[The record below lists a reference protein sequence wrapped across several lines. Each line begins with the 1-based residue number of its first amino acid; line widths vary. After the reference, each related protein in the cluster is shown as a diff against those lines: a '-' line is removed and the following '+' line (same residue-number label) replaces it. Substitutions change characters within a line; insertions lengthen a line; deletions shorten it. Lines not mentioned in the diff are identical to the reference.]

1 MNKIPRDKINP
12 YVKDIQSEN
21 YKTLKKE
28 IEEDNKEMKRCLS
41 SWTRRVKIIK
51 MAIPPQPTK

>member
-1 MNKIPRDKINP
+1 MNKIPRDKINQQ
-12 YVKDIQSEN
+12 VKDIQSEN

-28 IEEDNKEMKRCLS
+28 IEEDNKEMERYLS

>member
-1 MNKIPRDKINP
+1 MNKIPRDRINQQ
-12 YVKDIQSEN
+12 VKDIQSEN
-21 YKTLKKE
+21 YKALKKE
-28 IEEDNKEMKRCLS
+28 IEEDNKEMERCLS